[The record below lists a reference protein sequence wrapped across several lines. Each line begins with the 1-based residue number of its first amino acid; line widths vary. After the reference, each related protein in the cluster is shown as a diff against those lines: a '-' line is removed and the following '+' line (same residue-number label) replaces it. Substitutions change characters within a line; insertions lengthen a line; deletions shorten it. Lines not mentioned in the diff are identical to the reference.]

1 MGDVL
6 KVLKLKKGTVILL
19 VLVPILLMFL
29 LVFNVFAAEL
39 SMPDVNL
46 NAQETEFVV
55 PVQIKDANDVGGF
68 QFEITYDSSV
78 LELEKI
84 ENGELING
92 WITDSSL
99 GNPLK
104 VIGAS
109 ISAPIT
115 TQSGTLVELYFKV
128 VNDSDT
134 STNLDFSMVKLTDKD
149 GDEISCSSQGA
160 VVTIPQKQNTKP
172 TASISVSA
180 SSVYTKTTVELDGS
194 GSSDTDNDTLSYSWS
209 FKSKP
214 NGSNATIENA
224 DQAQASFTPD
234 VAGDYE
240 VQLVVNDSKE
250 DSDAAV
256 VTIKAKKKN
265 SKPVAVIELSE
276 SAGFIGD
283 TITLNGSKSSDQD
296 NDTLSYS
303 WSFKSKPNGSN
314 ATIEN
319 ADQAQASFTPDVA
332 GNYEVQLVVNDSKE
346 DSDVAVV
353 TIKAKKRW
361 AYMPIIPKK
370 IIPYNIPKPKTTV
383 KVYTPKLIDN
393 ISSILYKPKKI
404 STIHLPQP
412 KDNVTIIFPS
422 YKLSPIVDYLR
433 QLYYHK

>member
-128 VNDSDT
+128 VNDSGT

-180 SSVYTKTTVELDGS
+180 SSVYIGTKVELDGS

-214 NGSNATIENA
+214 NGSNAIIENA

-256 VTIKAKKKN
+256 VTIKAKK
-265 SKPVAVIELSE
+265 
-276 SAGFIGD
+276 
-283 TITLNGSKSSDQD
+283 
-296 NDTLSYS
+296 
-303 WSFKSKPNGSN
+303 
-314 ATIEN
+314 
-319 ADQAQASFTPDVA
+319 
-332 GNYEVQLVVNDSKE
+332 
-346 DSDVAVV
+346 
-353 TIKAKKRW
+353 RW

-383 KVYTPKLIDN
+383 KIYTPQLIDN
-393 ISSILYKPKKI
+393 ISILYKPKKI

-412 KDNVTIIFPS
+412 KDNVTVIFPS